1 MINQYISEVFPCY
14 AKDKAGLYVSM
25 NQDFLDVS
33 VLGSANDV
41 IGYTDEAMP
50 WAYNAATLMDND
62 QCVIKTEKKYTYFEK
77 SVFQGKPHY
86 FRSTKSP
93 LIGNMGK
100 ILGVQCVSF
109 PVSDHCLIPL
119 TKQQTACLKELALGF
134 THKQIGQTLG
144 LAQKTVEHYL
154 DAVKLKLNCKT
165 RSELIMQA
173 IERGLV
179 WII

>member
-1 MINQYISEVFPCY
+1 MINQYVSEIFPCY
-14 AKDKAGLYVSM
+14 AKDKKGFYISM

-33 VLGSANDV
+33 IIENASDV

-50 WAYNAATLMDND
+50 WAYNATALMQND
-62 QCVIKTEKKYTYFEK
+62 ARVIKTEKIQTYMER
-77 SVFQGKPHY
+77 SIYQGKPHY

-93 LIGNMGK
+93 LIGRVGK
-100 ILGVQCVSF
+100 ILGVQCISI
-109 PVSDHCLIPL
+109 PVSDRCLIPL

-154 DAVKLKLNCKT
+154 DATKLKLNCKT
-165 RSELIMQA
+165 RAELVLQA
-173 IERGLV
+173 IERGL
-179 WII
+179 IGLL